1 MKYEIASE
9 LGLPVKQGSEDYWGY
24 ISSRDCGKVGG
35 QMLRRMVHFAESA
48 MARGISIYGSTP
60 AQGGPQGA
68 AGSRIRIYAKIE
80 REKESISYTLS
91 DCRQTFVKEIFCIR
105 SDLLQSGNKT

>member
-1 MKYEIASE
+1 MARGSWNDRPKMVPEAHKALDNMKYEIASE

-48 MARGISIYGSTP
+48 YQEVSVYM
-60 AQGGPQGA
+60 
-68 AGSRIRIYAKIE
+68 
-80 REKESISYTLS
+80 
-91 DCRQTFVKEIFCIR
+91 V
-105 SDLLQSGNKT
+105 LLLHKAVLKVLQEVNQNTCKNK